1 MAHTLTELP
10 IESDTGPLDE
20 LCRRADVSLTVGYEL
35 ANRNGFPIPVFRV
48 GRQFRY
54 SRRAWDE
61 LMRAQHPHQ
70 DLNPQ
75 DAA

>member
-1 MAHTLTELP
+1 MPRITTSQP
-10 IESDTGPLDE
+10 IEADTGPLDE

-61 LMRAQHPHQ
+61 LMRAQHPSPDH
-70 DLNPQ
+70 DHL
-75 DAA
+75 DAS

>member
-1 MAHTLTELP
+1 MPKNSTSQP
-10 IESDTGPLDE
+10 IEADTGPLDE

-61 LMRAQHPHQ
+61 LMRAQHPNHECEP
-70 DLNPQ
+70 L